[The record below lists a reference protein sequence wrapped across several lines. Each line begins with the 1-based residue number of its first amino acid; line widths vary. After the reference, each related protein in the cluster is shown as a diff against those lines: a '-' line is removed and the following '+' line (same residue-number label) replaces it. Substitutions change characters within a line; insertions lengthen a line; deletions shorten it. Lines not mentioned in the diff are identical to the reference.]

1 MFYTKVMQIEH
12 AEVVNILRRTPI
24 FSALDSLTLGRFAGL
39 FRVRSFRA
47 GEVIFN
53 EEEESG
59 AMFVIYDGEVDLS
72 VAEKGGFSVFTTI
85 HRGDFFGEESL
96 LLDNP
101 RFYRAA
107 AASSVTLLCLDVARY
122 LNFDAPL
129 TGVEETLE
137 VLVRSRRLSL
147 RLPLPWLGRDE
158 YVHVI
163 ARRHPAILFRKMF
176 GPVAFALLATF
187 LALMMLWFWLPGR
200 PYGWV
205 LLGVGLPVALV
216 WAVWTFFDWRNDY
229 FVLTNKRVVWIE
241 KVALIYDSRQE
252 APLRTIMSV
261 GLSRS
266 RLGSLFGYA
275 DVVVQTYV
283 GTIRLSS
290 LSQAETLA
298 RLVESYW
305 HNAEDRDRREEAEV
319 MDRKLRQKLDGEP
332 LTSKELA
339 ASQLGRIPRP
349 EPPPEKEPGFFEWLF
364 SDFIRLRY
372 EANGTITYRKHW
384 FVLVR
389 TTWLPAVLMILA
401 VVAFAVRLT
410 GGLIT
415 LPMTPTLIGLG
426 SFMFMDFIWALY
438 QYADWRNDVFQ
449 VTLDQ
454 IIDLDRKPLGQV
466 RRRSAPL
473 ENVLSIEYERRGFW
487 GFLFNFGTV
496 YISVGNSRL
505 TFDFVYN
512 PSEVQQDI
520 FYRMGERLEQ
530 IRQFEID
537 AERERVSEW
546 IASYHHRISSDTHP
560 TESGDRRGEWDP
572 QQPPE

>member
-1 MFYTKVMQIEH
+1 
-12 AEVVNILRRTPI
+12 
-24 FSALDSLTLGRFAGL
+24 
-39 FRVRSFRA
+39 
-47 GEVIFN
+47 
-53 EEEESG
+53 
-59 AMFVIYDGEVDLS
+59 MFVIYDGEVALA
-72 VAEKGGFSVFTTI
+72 VEKKAGFSVFTTL

-96 LLDNP
+96 LLDDP
-101 RFYRAA
+101 RFYRATA
-107 AASSVTLLCLDVARY
+107 AGNVTLLCLDVARY

-129 TGVEETLE
+129 IGVEEALE
-137 VLVRSRRLSL
+137 VLVRSRRFSL
-147 RLPLPWLGRDE
+147 RLPLPWLGQDE

-163 ARRHPAILFRKMF
+163 ARRHPAILFSRLF
-176 GPVAFALLATF
+176 GPLAFALMSVF
-187 LALMMLWFWLPGR
+187 LSLMMLWFWLPER
-200 PYGWV
+200 PYGWI
-205 LLGVGLPVALV
+205 LLGVGLPVALA
-216 WAVWTFFDWRNDY
+216 WAGWIFFDWRNDY
-229 FVLTNKRVVWIE
+229 FILTNKRVVWIE
-241 KVALIYDSRQE
+241 KVALVYDSRQE

-266 RLGSLFGYA
+266 RMGSLFGYA

-283 GTIRLSS
+283 GTIRLSA

-305 HNAEDRDRREEAEV
+305 HNAEDHNRREEAEV
-319 MDRKLRQKLDGEP
+319 MDRKLRQKLDGESLP
-332 LTSKELA
+332 AEDITI
-339 ASQLGRIPRP
+339 SQMGQYPQAEAP
-349 EPPPEKEPGFFEWLF
+349 GGTEPGFFQWLF

-372 EANGTITYRKHW
+372 EANGAITYRKHW

-389 TTWLPAVLMILA
+389 TTWLPGLLMILA
-401 VVAFAVRLT
+401 AVAFVARLT
-410 GGLIT
+410 GGLPA
-415 LPMTPTLIGLG
+415 LPLMPTLIGLG
-426 SFMFMDFIWALY
+426 LLMFIFFLWALY
-438 QYADWRNDVFQ
+438 EYADWRNDIFQ
-449 VTLDQ
+449 ITMDQ
-454 IIDLDRKPLGQV
+454 IIDLDRKPLGKI

-546 IASYHHRISSDTHP
+546 IASYHRRMSSDTTP
-560 TESGDRRGEWDP
+560 TEPDERHGEGNRR
-572 QQPPE
+572 QPPQ